1 MLRLTSLHELYFYL
15 QVRMRFLYESK
26 SVTSGAGF
34 RSSLCTVL
42 AATIYIRY
50 TTIYCNIFFG
60 KCKCTIINFTFA
72 SFPPS
77 GTFPFN
83 RSHIK
88 HRRMPLQAH
97 EAPPSVFSGSI
108 LAHLLRIGD
117 ESNVIEWRHLA
128 IVQTTYLNLQNCPL
142 RGVRS
147 WFKPRPPDVR
157 RYQTP
162 GKLSL
167 GFNSDREQATT
178 IR

>member
-1 MLRLTSLHELYFYL
+1 
-15 QVRMRFLYESK
+15 MRFLYEST

-42 AATIYIRY
+42 AAAIYIRY

-83 RSHIK
+83 FSHIK

-97 EAPPSVFSGSI
+97 EAPPSMFSGSI
-108 LAHLLRIGD
+108 LAHLLRMGD
-117 ESNVIEWRHLA
+117 EPNVVEWRLLA
-128 IVQTTYLNLQNCPL
+128 IVQTTYLPYHNVYKTVPYVVCVVDLNHAHRTYVDTRPRESSVWVL
-142 RGVRS
+142 ILIESRRRS
-147 WFKPRPPDVR
+147 F
-157 RYQTP
+157 
-162 GKLSL
+162 GKELFRS
-167 GFNSDREQATT
+167 
-178 IR
+178 